1 MHSSIKQAVTILQ
14 QGGLVAMP
22 TETVYG
28 LGADAR
34 NPVALRKI
42 FQAKQRPIDHP
53 LIVHIAHIAQITEWV
68 SEVPDIARQ
77 LANAFWPG
85 PLTLIL
91 PKAPSVLDLV
101 TGNQKTVGIRIPRHP
116 VAQAL
121 LQQFGGGIAAPS
133 ANRFGR
139 ISPTTADAVYQELGD
154 AVDLILDGGACEVG
168 LESTIVDVSRGHP
181 IILRPGMITAAQIE
195 AVLHQ
200 TLNNAIEKSPR
211 VSGSLESHYAPVTK
225 TQLISAAE
233 IPYFLSKVTEDDLP
247 IALVMRTPFET
258 THKKIHCVMM
268 PMDSQ
273 SYAHEL
279 YQTLRELDQK
289 HFKRIVIED
298 VPAIDEWLAIR
309 DRLVK
314 ASFSF

>member
-1 MHSSIKQAVTILQ
+1 MQSLIHQAVTILQ
-14 QGGLVAMP
+14 QGGLVAIP

-34 NPVALRKI
+34 NPNALQKI
-42 FQAKQRPIDHP
+42 FQVKQRPIDHP
-53 LIVHIAHIAQITEWV
+53 LIVHIANVTQLKEWV
-68 SEVPDIARQ
+68 SEVPEIAQQ

-91 PKAPSVLDLV
+91 PKASSVLDLV
-101 TGNQKTVGIRIPRHP
+101 TGNQQTVGIRIPRHP

-181 IILRPGMITAAQIE
+181 VILRPGMITAAQIE

-200 TLNNAIEKSPR
+200 PLNQAAGKTPR
-211 VSGSLESHYAPVTK
+211 VSGSLEAHYAPVTK
-225 TQLISAAE
+225 TQLLSTAE
-233 IPYFLSKVTEDDLP
+233 ISHLLSNVTDAELP
-247 IALVMRTPFET
+247 IALVIRTPMKVANE
-258 THKKIHCVMM
+258 KIHYVRM
-268 PMDSQ
+268 PTDPQ

-279 YQTLRELDQK
+279 YQALRELDRQ

-298 VPAIDEWLAIR
+298 VPTTDEWLAIR
-309 DRLVK
+309 DRLAK
-314 ASFSF
+314 ASS